1 MKRQLNYTH
10 REDLTISR
18 LILIKT
24 AFLTLLFKD
33 SILINKAINFI
44 ITFLD
49 LKTPSNFY
57 SKILS
62 FLLYMALIIKHFC
75 HFIINVFNSYASYDY
90 YIFNFISYQTFV
102 VKS

>member
-1 MKRQLNYTH
+1 MVKTKTMKRQLNYTH

-33 SILINKAINFI
+33 SISINKAINFI

-49 LKTPSNFY
+49 LKTHQIFTL
-57 SKILS
+57 K
-62 FLLYMALIIKHFC
+62 LYV
-75 HFIINVFNSYASYDY
+75 FIIYGSYVLLKSL
-90 YIFNFISYQTFV
+90 FI
-102 VKS
+102 